1 MLFKNVG
8 MRSKKNNRN
17 KRCAVRLTAGEQDL
31 LQKNFAGTTHRN
43 FSEYARAIL
52 LGKPMIA
59 AVRNQSLQDIFV
71 ELVALRQGLNDVAIH
86 FDQAVQKLHTMASIP
101 QFQTWLLNY
110 EMDRRKLLKN
120 IEEINVFINST
131 AEKWLHS

>member
-1 MLFKNVG
+1 MK
-8 MRSKKNNRN
+8 SKKNNRD
-17 KRCAVRLTAGEQDL
+17 KCYAVRLTAGEQEL
-31 LQKNFAGTTHRN
+31 LLKNFSGTTQTK
-43 FSEYARAIL
+43 FSDYARAIL

-71 ELVALRQGLNDVAIH
+71 ELVTLRQQLNEVMIH
-86 FDQAVQKLHTMASIP
+86 LNQALELLQAEPSLSRFHN
-101 QFQTWLLNY
+101 WLLNY

-120 IEEINVFINST
+120 IQEINVFINST

>member
-1 MLFKNVG
+1 MLFKGTG
-8 MRSKKNNRN
+8 MKSKKNNRS
-17 KRCAVRLTAGEQDL
+17 KRYAVRLTAGEQDL
-31 LQKNFAGTTHRN
+31 LQKNFASTTHRN
-43 FSEYARAIL
+43 FSEYTRAIL

-71 ELVALRQGLNDVAIH
+71 ELVALRQQLNEVMIH
-86 FDQAVQKLHTMASIP
+86 LNQALELLQAEPSLSRFHN
-101 QFQTWLLNY
+101 WLLNY

-120 IEEINVFINST
+120 IEEINVFISST